1 MAHNLYGNES
11 SKPVKFKL
19 NIGDQVRISKT
30 RRTFKKGYLPNWTE
44 EVFTVSKHVPQRPT
58 VYKIADYDGEK
69 LAGTFYEQELQK
81 VTKTHDNFYRVE
93 KILKSRIH
101 NKRKEHYVK

>member
-1 MAHNLYGNES
+1 M
-11 SKPVKFKL
+11 KFKL